1 MLDDA
6 LSSVDNQTAT
16 SILRNLP
23 RNKTVLFI
31 THNLSAAAN
40 CDRIILMDG
49 GKVVQVGTHADLLA
63 DKKCPTK
70 LYFLETM
77 ISFKNIINVL

>member
-1 MLDDA
+1 
-6 LSSVDNQTAT
+6 
-16 SILRNLP
+16 LRNLP

-63 DKKCPTK
+63 DSRLYQK
-70 LYFLETM
+70 LWNQHKLEV
-77 ISFKNIINVL
+77 SLK